1 MADFRHQGPT
11 GGGHPPAQAK
21 MPGPAG
27 KHQASVSGATP
38 GPVGKNDA
46 AAKVVPPPPVKS
58 LVCACNRD
66 LTHDELVSIFPN
78 ATEAN
83 CVAFLPVIND
93 AFKAHSIN
101 TCLRKAHI
109 LSQIG
114 PETGD
119 LKWMKELGASH
130 GGYEGRGLLQLTFE
144 ESYKAYGKSVN
155 HDFLGEHAK
164 EIEEPKWAADSA
176 GWFWEKYKDLNQW
189 ADKNDLMY
197 ICCKINGAFIGY
209 DERHARLPIALDW
222 LLVHTCKTAN
232 IGDQVYLPFDKSEV
246 HENRIYSFAWGLW
259 NDPTSKMK
267 GIAKP
272 DPADRKAGYQRFLE
286 LQEVSDQKVLAKLKQ
301 EAAAKA
307 AKAAKAAAAKAHH
320 AKPGAAAASA
330 AAPAPAAPVAP
341 APPPPDPDIPNVDIA
356 YGYKRKAAIA
366 KAKEGIK

>member
-11 GGGHPPAQAK
+11 GGGHPRSQAK
-21 MPGPAG
+21 MPGPTG
-27 KHQASVSGATP
+27 KHKPGASGGTP

-46 AAKVVPPPPVKS
+46 AAKVVPPPPQKS

-66 LTHDELVSIFPN
+66 LTHDELVSVFPN
-78 ATEAN
+78 ATDAN
-83 CVAFLPVIND
+83 CVTFLPALND
-93 AFKAHSIN
+93 AFKAHGIT

-109 LSQIG
+109 LAQVG

-119 LKWMKELGASH
+119 LKWMKELGADH

-144 ESYKAYGKSVN
+144 ATYKAYGKSVD

-164 EIEEPKWAADSA
+164 EVEEPKWAADSA

-189 ADKNDLMY
+189 ADKNDLMM

-232 IGDQVYLPFDKSEV
+232 IGDQVYLAFDKSGIYD
-246 HENRIYSFAWGLW
+246 NRVYSFAWGLW
-259 NDPTSKMK
+259 NDPTSKKK

-272 DPADRKAGYQRFLE
+272 DVADRKAGYQRFLD
-286 LQEVSDQKVLAKLKQ
+286 LQDEHDKKTLTKLKA

-320 AKPGAAAASA
+320 AKPGAAAAT
-330 AAPAPAAPVAP
+330 PPVAPVAP
-341 APPPPDPDIPNVDIA
+341 ATPPAPPPDPDIPDTDIA